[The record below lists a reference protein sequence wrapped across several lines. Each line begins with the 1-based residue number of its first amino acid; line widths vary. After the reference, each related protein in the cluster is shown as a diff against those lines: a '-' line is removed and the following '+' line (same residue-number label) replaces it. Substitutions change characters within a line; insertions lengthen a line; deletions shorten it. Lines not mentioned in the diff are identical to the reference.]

1 MKIKDA
7 AKYCGLTEKAIR
19 LYESKGLIS
28 PPTEDKNG
36 RSFREYDDDTLRDLM
51 SISVLRRASFSIEQ
65 IGTMQSHPE
74 MIPEILDTYREEL
87 RSNAHRL
94 TLLCEI
100 MDNINVDE
108 HFGIDSIAKYISNS
122 ALSGNNCI
130 SSDTSE
136 EEPLP
141 APVPKEFRWTVWDED
156 ISEESKA
163 KALELFWQQFEK
175 RERRKDI
182 ALAIPRA
189 ISKIWKAIP
198 RAIRITVLSCIAA
211 ICIVALILYNAKN
224 VIPYTLTVDGIEYF
238 MEDYDPDV
246 GGTVGEK
253 VTITF
258 DGEIHNYLFK
268 EDYFTGKMTVEG
280 YELYQRFF
288 PPHTHGNPEPIWI
301 PATEVTVDNFF
312 SNSHFYYNRF
322 YTYYPE
328 LYSGTDYFKNSYKL
342 ERYNIHVIDFDDP
355 KNAIIM
361 IPFSEMLPAVGL
373 TQQQKRVGYIIAPAE
388 SESDAEYLYR
398 RIMEEHKKFF

>member
-108 HFGIDSIAKYISNS
+108 HFGIDSIARYISNS

-198 RAIRITVLSCIAA
+198 RAIRTTVLSCIAA

-288 PPHTHGNPEPIWI
+288 HRILMEI
-301 PATEVTVDNFF
+301 PNQFGF
-312 SNSHFYYNRF
+312 PQLR
-322 YTYYPE
+322 
-328 LYSGTDYFKNSYKL
+328 L
-342 ERYNIHVIDFDDP
+342 
-355 KNAIIM
+355 
-361 IPFSEMLPAVGL
+361 
-373 TQQQKRVGYIIAPAE
+373 Q
-388 SESDAEYLYR
+388 
-398 RIMEEHKKFF
+398 